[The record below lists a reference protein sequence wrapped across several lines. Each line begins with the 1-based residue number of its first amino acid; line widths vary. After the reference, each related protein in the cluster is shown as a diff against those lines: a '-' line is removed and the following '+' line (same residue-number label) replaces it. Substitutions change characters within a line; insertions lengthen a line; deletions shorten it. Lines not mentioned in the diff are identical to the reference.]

1 MNQNEKIER
10 AIKIIYLHY
19 ETMQDKSI
27 KCIDREAIVRF
38 SKDSTEYV
46 INQSY
51 KDNMEAMLLDIFEN
65 GFVFINDN
73 VAIPVFNIK
82 QFMSFS
88 FEDKRQ
94 ESQDKTQKKERIPI
108 TENRHFNR
116 WNNKRKFKG
125 KSSNGNGNGKE
136 QSQEQKVISVCENS
150 NDNNKHD
157 SAITKEQI

>member
-73 VAIPVFNIK
+73 IAIPVFNIK
-82 QFMSFS
+82 QFMSFN
-88 FEDKRQ
+88 FEDKSQKSQ
-94 ESQDKTQKKERIPI
+94 ESQDKGQKKEKIPVV
-108 TENRHFNR
+108 ENRHFNR

-125 KSSNGNGNGKE
+125 KSNNSKE

-150 NDNNKHD
+150 NGNNKHD

>member
-19 ETMQDKSI
+19 ETMQDKSV

-73 VAIPVFNIK
+73 IAIPVFNIK

-88 FEDKRQ
+88 FEGQSQ
-94 ESQDKTQKKERIPI
+94 EKNQKKERIPI
-108 TENRHFNR
+108 ADNRHFNR
-116 WNNKRKFKG
+116 WNNKRKFNG
-125 KSSNGNGNGKE
+125 KSSNGKE
-136 QSQEQKVISVCENS
+136 QSQEQKVISVCEN
-150 NDNNKHD
+150 NKHD
-157 SAITKEQI
+157 NAITKENV

>member
-27 KCIDREAIVRF
+27 KCIDREAIVKF

-73 VAIPVFNIK
+73 IAIPVFNIK
-82 QFMSFS
+82 QFMAFS
-88 FEDKRQ
+88 FEGQSQ
-94 ESQDKTQKKERIPI
+94 EKNQKKERIPI
-108 TENRHFNR
+108 VENRHFNR

-125 KSSNGNGNGKE
+125 KSSNGKEQSQE
-136 QSQEQKVISVCENS
+136 QSQEQKVISVCEN
-150 NDNNKHD
+150 NKHD
-157 SAITKEQI
+157 NAITKENV